1 MILDDASILALYFK
15 RDERAIARTDEKYGP
30 SCRKVARRILW
41 DGRDIDE
48 CISDT
53 WLRAW
58 NVIPPKRPDP
68 LEAFLNRVTRNL
80 SINRHDY
87 NKAQKR
93 DSALTVAF
101 MELNDGLPDPKETV
115 TDEMAFRD
123 FINRFLRS
131 QSREAR
137 RYFLLRYWYGMTI
150 QEIAQKCQANEEKVK
165 SSLFR
170 TRNKLRE
177 AMEKENIQV

>member
-1 MILDDASILALYFK
+1 M
-15 RDERAIARTDEKYGP
+15 
-30 SCRKVARRILW
+30 
-41 DGRDIDE
+41 
-48 CISDT
+48 
-53 WLRAW
+53 
-58 NVIPPKRPDP
+58 
-68 LEAFLNRVTRNL
+68 NRVTRNL
-80 SINRHDY
+80 SINRHGY

-101 MELNDGLPDPKETV
+101 MELNDGLPAPKETV
-115 TDEMAFRD
+115 TDEVTFRD

-150 QEIAQKCQANEEKVK
+150 QEIAQECQAGEEKVK

-177 AMEKENIQV
+177 AMEKEGV